1 MALNPAESVE
11 ILSAFGVEPRGVP
24 EPVAGGHINQA
35 WRITSGT
42 PSRPTRYL
50 LQRLNPQVFPDAPA
64 VLENGAHLSAH
75 LLHAGRAAGWSED
88 QWRVARPCPTVE
100 GELGVPDS
108 SGAWWRLFTWLEG
121 TRPILQAT
129 SASEARA
136 VGAAFGRFHDLM
148 ASYDGPPLRIPLPG
162 FHDTPARL
170 RHFEVTLPDADPGRA
185 RSAAGEIAF
194 ALGHRP
200 WASAL
205 AGAGLGQ
212 AIAHNDAKASNVL
225 LDASSG
231 AGVSVVDLD
240 TVMPGLRLHDVGDL
254 LRSMV
259 GTAAEDAPADDRVE
273 VDRDRFAA
281 LVEGFSGALGA
292 APLDAGERELF
303 VTAGVVLSYEQGIR
317 FLEDYLQGDRYY
329 HTGRPDQNLDRARV
343 QFRLAAALDAAR
355 GELEPLLR

>member
-1 MALNPAESVE
+1 MALNPADTVE
-11 ILSAFGVEPRGVP
+11 ILSAFGVELRGVP
-24 EPVAGGHINQA
+24 EPVRGGHINQA
-35 WRITSGT
+35 WRVISGT
-42 PSRPTRYL
+42 PSGPIRYL
-50 LQRLNPQVFPDAPA
+50 LQRLNPLVFPDVPA
-64 VLENGAHLSAH
+64 VLENCAHVSAH
-75 LLHAGRAAGWSED
+75 LLHAGRAAGWSGA
-88 QWRVARPCPTVE
+88 QWRVAEPRLTLE
-100 GELGVPDS
+100 GGLGVPDS

-129 SASEARA
+129 SAAEARA
-136 VGAAFGRFHDLM
+136 VGAAFGRFHELM
-148 ASYDGPPLRIPLPG
+148 ASYDGPPLRTPLPG

-170 RHFEVTLPDADPGRA
+170 RHFEATLPDADPGRA
-185 RSAAGEIAF
+185 RLAAGEIAF
-194 ALGHRP
+194 ALGHRS

-205 AGAGLGQ
+205 AGSGLRET
-212 AIAHNDAKASNVL
+212 IAHNDAKATNVL

-259 GTAAEDAPADDRVE
+259 GTAAEDAPAGDPVG

-281 LVEGFSGALGA
+281 LVDGFTGALGA

-317 FLEDYLQGDRYY
+317 FLGDYLQGDCYY
-329 HTGRPDQNLDRARV
+329 HTIRPDQNLDRARV

-355 GELEPLLR
+355 GGLEPLLR